1 MKPNSRRYATRPDWT
16 QQQLIAYGSPV
27 AIGVVILQA
36 FLTTPS
42 LDLPSVISVLA
53 LAVSLPM
60 LSTAVLITHAQAS
73 YQYAS
78 WPSYLTM
85 VIVIGQTAAFIGVVA
100 ALWHISWVA
109 GIVMVAS
116 ALIGLA
122 AYRAYLKRLEI
133 DNRPE
138 ASSGP

>member
-1 MKPNSRRYATRPDWT
+1 MKPNSRKYATRPDWT
-16 QQQLIAYGSPV
+16 QQQLIAYGSLV

-36 FLTTPS
+36 FLTTAS

-78 WPSYLTM
+78 WPWYLTM

-109 GIVMVAS
+109 GIVIVAS
-116 ALIGLA
+116 TVIGLV
-122 AYRAYLKRLEI
+122 AYRDYLKRLDI